1 MALSP
6 TGPPGVGCKS
16 RERRGT
22 SVSLLAA
29 ADPWGGTAGSVAG
42 PSPETDEA
50 LGVTKIHSGRAFY
63 GGLLE
68 ALTQVMG
75 SAKGYLVDHG
85 PRVAL
90 VATQVGAHLGLSTR
104 ERSKLLFAAI
114 LSDMGMVGLAE
125 EAWENPVPELP
136 PDVRARVRRHPVRSE
151 ARVALIPHLEEVAPL
166 VRHHHEWWNGEGYPD
181 ALEGD
186 AIPLGAQILRLA
198 DTVVALGQDRP
209 HRPAMAPADV
219 TDIVRRGAGTEFGPA
234 VARAFLDLHL
244 ACDIPAYDA
253 GAFRHAVGRAA
264 EHLLPDEVSPLS
276 NDQLLA
282 IVAKLIDAK
291 DPYTAGHSRRV
302 ATIAVAVAGQMGL
315 PPHMTARLWAGGYLH
330 DLGKLK
336 VPLRILAKEGRL
348 TEDEFACVREH
359 PTDGAAILE
368 GIPTLRHLTTGA
380 RYHHERWDGRG
391 YPEGL
396 RGDHIPLVGQI
407 LAVCDS
413 YDAMTSKR
421 AYRDSRSHVEAVGE
435 VAACAG
441 VHFSPRVAEAFLSL
455 PASVFEAAKEEVP
468 ASAGPFRPSPPLP
481 RSQASRPAAAAS

>member
-1 MALSP
+1 M
-6 TGPPGVGCKS
+6 
-16 RERRGT
+16 
-22 SVSLLAA
+22 
-29 ADPWGGTAGSVAG
+29 
-42 PSPETDEA
+42 
-50 LGVTKIHSGRAFY
+50 TKIHSGRAFY
-63 GGLLE
+63 AGLLE

-75 SAKGYLVDHG
+75 SAKGYLVEHG

-90 VATQVGAHLGLSTR
+90 VASQLGTHLGLSKR

-136 PDVRARVRRHPVRSE
+136 PDVRARVKRHPVRSE

-181 ALEGD
+181 GLSGD
-186 AIPLGAQILRLA
+186 EIPLGAQILRLA
-198 DTVVALGQDRP
+198 DTVVALGQVRP
-209 HRPAMAPADV
+209 HRPPLGERAISEAV
-219 TDIVRRGAGTEFGPA
+219 TKATGREFGPE
-234 VARAFLDLHL
+234 VALAFLDLHRGG
-244 ACDIPAYDA
+244 DIPAFDA
-253 GAFRHAVGRAA
+253 AAFRHAVARAS
-264 EHLLPDEVSPLS
+264 EHLLPEEVSPLS

-302 ATIAVAVAGQMGL
+302 ATFAVAVASQMGL
-315 PPHMTARLWAGGYLH
+315 PPHMLATLWAGGYLH

-336 VPLRILAKEGRL
+336 VPVRILAKEGKL
-348 TEDEFACVREH
+348 TDEEFAIVRAH
-359 PTDGAAILE
+359 PSDGASILE

-380 RYHHERWDGRG
+380 RYHHERWDGGG

-396 RGDHIPLVGQI
+396 REEHIPLVGQV

-421 AYRDSRSHVEAVGE
+421 AYRSSRSHVDAMAE
-435 VAACAG
+435 VARCRG
-441 VHFSPRVAEAFLSL
+441 VHFSPRAAEAFLSL
-455 PASVFEAAKEEVP
+455 PASLFEAAREEVP
-468 ASAGPFRPSPPLP
+468 ASAGPFRPTPPP
-481 RSQASRPAAAAS
+481 SRISRGRAAAAAS

>member
-1 MALSP
+1 M
-6 TGPPGVGCKS
+6 
-16 RERRGT
+16 
-22 SVSLLAA
+22 
-29 ADPWGGTAGSVAG
+29 
-42 PSPETDEA
+42 
-50 LGVTKIHSGRAFY
+50 HSGRAFY

-90 VATQVGAHLGLSTR
+90 VATQLGSHLGLSKR

-136 PDVRARVRRHPVRSE
+136 PEVRARVKRHPVRSE

-166 VRHHHEWWNGEGYPD
+166 VRHHHEWWNGDGYPD
-181 ALEGD
+181 GLAGD

-198 DTVVALGQDRP
+198 DTVVALGQIRP
-209 HRPAMAPADV
+209 HRPPLDAAAITEV
-219 TDIVRRGAGTEFGPA
+219 VSHGSGREFGPT
-234 VARAFLDLHL
+234 VARAFLDLHKGG
-244 ACDIPAYDA
+244 DIPAYDGA
-253 GAFRHAVGRAA
+253 AFRHAVARAA
-264 EHLLPDEVSPLS
+264 EHLLPEEVSPLS

-302 ATIAVAVAGQMGL
+302 ATFAVAVASQMGL
-315 PPHMTARLWAGGYLH
+315 PPHMLATLWAGGYLH
-330 DLGKLK
+330 DLGKLR
-336 VPLRILAKEGRL
+336 VPVRILAKEGRL
-348 TEDEFACVREH
+348 TDEEYAVVRAH
-359 PTDGAAILE
+359 PNDGARILE

-380 RYHHERWDGRG
+380 RYHHEQWDGGG

-396 RGDHIPLVGQI
+396 RGDHIPLVGQV

-413 YDAMTSKR
+413 YDAMTSQR
-421 AYRDSRSHVEAVGE
+421 AYRSSRSHAAAFAE
-435 VAACAG
+435 VARCRG
-441 VHFSPRVAEAFLSL
+441 GHFSPWAADAFLSL
-455 PASVFEAAKEEVP
+455 PASVFEAAQEEVP
-468 ASAGPFRPSPPLP
+468 ASAGPFRPAPP
-481 RSQASRPAAAAS
+481 RSRVGPARASATAP